1 MSNIASCYRS
11 EWPTVETE
19 SPSIDT
25 VNDEEA
31 SASFEDQSDDFY
43 GIMEDAMSILAC
55 LPSEDAKTHNSG
67 TLAKKH
73 ITVGPVTTNSE
84 ALESKSE
91 TLKSDQSVTKMD
103 KYTSPI
109 PCVATCDIMVGTEPS
124 VCMSA
129 FSQTEDP
136 GTADKH
142 VVTEV
147 RMVDLDYL
155 TEVRLEPESNHN
167 GGFRKTQPVKL
178 FRNF

>member
-11 EWPTVETE
+11 EWPTVEAE
-19 SPSIDT
+19 SSFVDT
-25 VNDEEA
+25 ANDEEA

-43 GIMEDAMSILAC
+43 GIMEDDMSKHAC
-55 LPSEDAKTHNSG
+55 LPSEDAKMHSSG

-84 ALESKSE
+84 ALEA
-91 TLKSDQSVTKMD
+91 LKPDQSVTKMN
-103 KYTSPI
+103 KYTSPM

-155 TEVRLEPESNHN
+155 TEVRLKPESNHN
-167 GGFRKTQPVKL
+167 SDFSKTQPVKL
-178 FRNF
+178 FRNL